1 MRAKGTRLWWRKP
14 RYDGAGKVSHPGV
27 WLILDGGRSIS
38 TGTADRKEAERALA
52 QHINQSWRPSP
63 QDSAANVKIADVLT
77 YYARERARSWA
88 DPKRAAVQLREL
100 NEWWGS
106 RKLSTYR
113 RITRRAKDGSPAPK
127 WLDSCGIVGDIRKTR
142 QDACATPGDMLRASF
157 SLRST
162 RDGDRARSRTPS

>member
-106 RKLSTYR
+106 RKLSDVTAATCRQFTAIIGGSLAESDGLR
-113 RITRRAKDGSPAPK
+113 RVRKVIRR
-127 WLDSCGIVGDIRKTR
+127 
-142 QDACATPGDMLRASF
+142 MLGVVR
-157 SLRST
+157 L
-162 RDGDRARSRTPS
+162 